1 VLAAA
6 DFLAFRRQAE
16 AAGLTLP
23 LIATVLPWHSRANF
37 EQVNAFCGVPLPLAL
52 RADIDRLAA
61 GAAPDADDPPVF
73 AALGLQFTVSL
84 CRDLLAGI
92 GGGGGAGGGGG
103 TGGGA
108 RSVGG
113 PRVLHF
119 ATMNCEGAVA
129 AVLRELGLSGPEAA
143 SRRKLPWRPSAVSS
157 RAHEEMR
164 PIFWANRPAAY
175 VERTAHCKLCL
186 LGNRAR
192 STTRRVSRRSPFIF
206 STTHHRTG
214 TEFPAG
220 RWKTAR
226 RGGGGGSEGSEA
238 AVAPHFRI
246 AAPPEVAG
254 AEQQGVGAGPAG
266 SDRAADATDAA
277 SAPSGPGE
285 PFSPLSQSQ
294 LVPSEAGTP
303 EQRRAIWGA
312 NPSEEKHIWQ
322 VFAGYLRGTV
332 PRLPW
337 CDKALEPETGTIC
350 GPLERLN
357 AAGFLSINSQPRV
370 NACRSDDP
378 TFGWGGPGG
387 LVYQK
392 AYVECFCPRGHLAAL
407 MEAVELS
414 LAEGGG
420 GGPQRS
426 GNVSYTAINAAGET
440 FSSRRLDCAMAVTW
454 GVFPDREVQQPTIVD
469 YAAFRAWKSEA
480 FALWLQQWGS
490 IYEAGSEAGELLREV
505 HDSYFLVSVVDN
517 DFVRDC
523 PPQARVR
530 AAVRLTRARTRR
542 RAHTH

>member
-1 VLAAA
+1 
-6 DFLAFRRQAE
+6 
-16 AAGLTLP
+16 
-23 LIATVLPWHSRANF
+23 
-37 EQVNAFCGVPLPLAL
+37 
-52 RADIDRLAA
+52 
-61 GAAPDADDPPVF
+61 
-73 AALGLQFTVSL
+73 
-84 CRDLLAGI
+84 
-92 GGGGGAGGGGG
+92 
-103 TGGGA
+103 
-108 RSVGG
+108 
-113 PRVLHF
+113 
-119 ATMNCEGAVA
+119 
-129 AVLRELGLSGPEAA
+129 
-143 SRRKLPWRPSAVSS
+143 
-157 RAHEEMR
+157 MR

-175 VERTAHCKLCL
+175 VERTAHW
-186 LGNRAR
+186 
-192 STTRRVSRRSPFIF
+192 
-206 STTHHRTG
+206 

-226 RGGGGGSEGSEA
+226 RGGSSSSGGEGEDA
-238 AVAPHFRI
+238 AGDTPRYAL
-246 AAPPEVAG
+246 AAPSDAAGGAGVDAGTGIGAG
-254 AEQQGVGAGPAG
+254 ASAGGASAAA
-266 SDRAADATDAA
+266 AADATDAA
-277 SAPSGPGE
+277 MGAQGVRRSAAATASGD
-285 PFSPLSQSQ
+285 PFSPLTQSQ

-322 VFAGYLRGTV
+322 IFAGYMRGTV

-357 AAGFLSINSQPRV
+357 AGGFLSINSQPRV

-414 LAEGGG
+414 LAESSSSAAVGGG
-420 GGPQRS
+420 GGIAQQRS

-469 YAAFRAWKSEA
+469 YSAFRAWKSEA

-517 DFVRDC
+517 DFVGRH
-523 PPQARVR
+523 A
-530 AAVRLTRARTRR
+530 LG
-542 RAHTH
+542 